1 MTLPDKFIEQIDSL
15 IALEPRVDGLIGAL
29 ESTPASVS
37 VRLNPRCGD
46 AQPTHI
52 AGEPLGERVP
62 WCPNGYYLA
71 SRPRFTLDPAI
82 HQGRYYVQDASSM
95 FISHVLDTLTS
106 DNGTEPLVYLD
117 ACAAP
122 GGKTTAAIDRLPAG
136 SLVVANEWDF
146 KRASILYENL
156 SKWGYPDTIVSR
168 GDTRRFGKLRDMF
181 DIIAADVPCSGEGMM
196 RKDPEAVS
204 QWSPALVTQC
214 AGRQRE
220 IVDNLWPALKPGGVF
235 IYSTCTFN
243 RAENEEMVAYIADT
257 YDAEPVNIDASA
269 FPGILPGIDTPYPC
283 YRFMPHRVDGE
294 GLFMAVLRKPGN
306 PPSSK
311 TADRQRRRGNDKPA
325 SNRLPDWIPA
335 NLHVTTTADG
345 ELFGLSSVWK
355 HHLSKMLDALDVIMP
370 GTHIATVKGRD
381 YIPAQGLALSSIYR
395 RGSLPEVDVDTDT
408 ALAYLHRDTI
418 TLPDGTPRGF
428 VLLTHGGYPLGWVK
442 NIGNR
447 SNNLYPPQWRILQ
460 NIR

>member
-1 MTLPDKFIEQIDSL
+1 MPLPKQFIEQITAL
-15 IALEPRVDGLIGAL
+15 TALEPRVGGLIEAL

-37 VRLNPRCGD
+37 VRLNMRGSHKPVTD
-46 AQPTHI
+46 I
-52 AGEPLGERVP
+52 AGRPLGNPVP
-62 WCPNGYYLA
+62 WCDNGYYLA
-71 SRPRFTLDPAI
+71 ERPRFTLDPAI

-95 FISHVLDTLTS
+95 FLSHVIDTLTR
-106 DNGTEPLVYLD
+106 DERDTPLVYLD

-146 KRASILYENL
+146 KRASILRENL
-156 SKWGYPDTIVSR
+156 SKWGHPDTVVSR
-168 GDTRRFGKLRDMF
+168 GDTRRIAKLRAMF

-204 QWSPALVTQC
+204 QWSPALVAQC
-214 AGRQRE
+214 AERQRE
-220 IVDNLWPALKPGGVF
+220 IIDNLWPALKPGGLF

-257 YDAEPVNIDASA
+257 YGAEPVDIDTAA
-269 FPGILPGIDTPYPC
+269 FPGILPGIGTPYPC
-283 YRFMPHRVDGE
+283 YRFMPHRVEGE
-294 GLFMAVLRKPGN
+294 GLFMAVLRKPG
-306 PPSSK
+306 
-311 TADRQRRRGNDKPA
+311 TASPTKANDNQRRRPEKTA
-325 SNRLPDWIPA
+325 AAKLPDWLPA
-335 NLHVTTTADG
+335 SLHLTTTPDG
-345 ELFGLSSVWK
+345 ELYGISPAWK
-355 HHLSKMLDALDVIMP
+355 QHLAKLLDALDVIMP
-370 GTHIATVKGRD
+370 GTHLATVKGRD
-381 YIPAQGLALSSIYR
+381 YIPAQALALSPLYR
-395 RGSLPEVDVDTDT
+395 RGSLPEVEVDTDT

-418 TLPDGTPRGF
+418 VLPDGTPRGF